1 MLEATNARRGIR
13 GQHWSFVTASDTSQR
28 LTETATETAPKRRVI
43 GRPWVKGQ
51 TGNPLGRAGKAGAR
65 AREARQQEIY
75 ASIIADV
82 GAKLNPLEDAF
93 AQEAARQMA
102 RAATSSDDALRVRLH
117 NAAAKTIER
126 LRQSTADRAAKAKLN
141 LGDILRGQAHD

>member
-1 MLEATNARRGIR
+1 M
-13 GQHWSFVTASDTSQR
+13 
-28 LTETATETAPKRRVI
+28 I